1 MIDVAM
7 PIRRTPPLG
16 ISAIAVHQP
25 SMVLEND
32 WFGDTMPRKFTH
44 HTGIE
49 ARGIS
54 SDDEVTMGFDAVRRL
69 QSEVG
74 CDLADC
80 RGIVFVSPSL
90 IPAEV
95 AQRHLGALAA
105 ARERPG
111 AAARQLAFR
120 LGIPRCHTLGV
131 NWFCCGYSRAF
142 DLVSH
147 RWAPRLHLRNDE
159 YLIVV
164 AATRISRITDYGCR
178 QTAGLFGDMATA
190 TLLAPT
196 TSRRYPAHFEIVH
209 ASAERQRIDRP
220 AFDFHVRSDVAVP
233 TADGGRL
240 NMHNRLVYSLD
251 GMAIA
256 EIAPRA
262 MSSAVA
268 DSLATAGLSAKD
280 VDFVVPHQAGAGIV
294 RFTGMKLEEYGIHGE
309 VISGLTRRTGNVS
322 ACSIPHALAQSWS
335 RLRGLVACPT
345 AAVGSPGRPEALR
358 GCILLRATALHERQ
372 SIAAA

>member
-1 MIDVAM
+1 MLL
-7 PIRRTPPLG
+7 RRPPPLG
-16 ISAIAVHQP
+16 IAAIAVHQP

-32 WFGDTMPRKFTH
+32 WFGDTMPRKFAH

-54 SDDEVTMGFDAVRRL
+54 ADDEVTMAVDAVRRL

-90 IPAEV
+90 IPGGV
-95 AQRHLGALAA
+95 AARHLDPVTAS
-105 ARERPG
+105 RERPNV
-111 AAARQLAFR
+111 AARFLATR
-120 LGIPRCHTLGV
+120 LGVPQCRTLGV

-142 DLVSH
+142 DIVSH
-147 RWAPRLHLRNDE
+147 RWAPRLSLRDDE
-159 YLIVV
+159 YVIVV

-190 TLLAPT
+190 TLLAPI

-209 ASAERQRIDRP
+209 AAAERLPIDRP
-220 AFDFHVRSDVAVP
+220 AFDFHVRSDVVVP
-233 TADGGRL
+233 GADGGRQEVRQ
-240 NMHNRLVYSLD
+240 RLVYSLD

-268 DSLATAGLSAKD
+268 DSLISAGLSPED
-280 VDFVVPHQAGAGIV
+280 VRFVVPHQAGAGIV
-294 RFTGMKLEEYGIHGE
+294 RFTGMKLDDYGIRGE
-309 VISGLTRRTGNVS
+309 LVSGLMRQTGNVS
-322 ACSIPHALAQSWS
+322 SCSIPHALAHSWS
-335 RLRGLVACPT
+335 RLQGLVACPT
-345 AAVGSPGRPEALR
+345 AAVGSPGRAEALR
-358 GCILLRATALHERQ
+358 GCILLRATSLHERQ
-372 SIAAA
+372 SSVAA